1 MIQHSPLPSLINLEQ
16 RIMGEFGGQFSPA
29 EPLTAFDWRG
39 LHNMSLGF
47 RSPPPSSVTVPALT
61 LDVVSARG
69 PRRLLSDSQ
78 IQL

>member
-39 LHNMSLGF
+39 LHNMILGY
-47 RSPPPSSVTVPALT
+47 RSSSVTVPALK
-61 LDVVSARG
+61 LDVVSDRG